1 MRLEKCWFCSSTL
14 YPGRGLQFARN
25 DCKLFRFCRS
35 KCHRAFVKKRNPRKV
50 RWTKAFR
57 KTHGKELAVDSTFD
71 FERRRNVP
79 VKYNRELMANT
90 LMAMK
95 RVHEIRQAREKRFY
109 ESRMEVAKKN
119 YKAEA
124 LREIKNNLD
133 LVVSPLVQDTL
144 KINKHSTD
152 RVSNDMSIDKQ

>member
-1 MRLEKCWFCSSTL
+1 MRLEKCWFCSSTI
-14 YPGRGLQFARN
+14 YPGRGLQFVRN
-25 DCKLFRFCRS
+25 DSKLFRFCRS

-109 ESRMEVAKKN
+109 EQRMSVARKN

-124 LREIKNNLD
+124 LREIKTNLD
-133 LVVSPLVQDTL
+133 LVVSPLVQDSL
-144 KINKHSTD
+144 KLAKSSSE
-152 RVSNDMSIDKQ
+152 RVSAEMAVDQ

>member
-1 MRLEKCWFCSSTL
+1 M
-14 YPGRGLQFARN
+14 
-25 DCKLFRFCRS
+25 
-35 KCHRAFVKKRNPRKV
+35 KKRNPRKV

-79 VKYNRELMANT
+79 VKYNRELMAST

-95 RVHEIRQAREKRFY
+95 RVHEIRQAREQRFY
-109 ESRMEVAKKN
+109 AQRMVVAKKN

-124 LREIKNNLD
+124 LREIKTNLD
-133 LVVSPLVQDTL
+133 LVVSPLVQDSL
-144 KINKHSTD
+144 KMHKTNTE
-152 RVSNDMSIDKQ
+152 RVSNEMSVE